1 MNVSDETRRT
11 VRWVLLGL
19 LAVQVLIVPWN
30 APVMGGMAWTSSLQ
44 YAPIFA
50 PPSPTAPLAPRA
62 TIDMGRL
69 LIQLVVTG
77 GAAVAW
83 MAFTRPKAT

>member
-50 PPSPTAPLAPRA
+50 PP
-62 TIDMGRL
+62 
-69 LIQLVVTG
+69 
-77 GAAVAW
+77 
-83 MAFTRPKAT
+83 